1 MFSLLSLLL
10 HRSRTSMI
18 VIAVT
23 GIFSG
28 LCNSALLALISHA
41 LGTDQ
46 STLKT
51 LLVGFIALSVGV
63 LVGNTVPELL
73 LAKVSR
79 SITAELRLKLGR
91 SILVAPYRRLE
102 LIGKGPVLAALSQD
116 VQAIVNIASKIP
128 GLIVCTT
135 IVLGCLGYMAWLSPR
150 GMMLVLPAM
159 TLLVVFYY
167 FATRKMVPL
176 WREERDTQD
185 DLFREQQQVLDGI
198 KELKLHEPRR
208 RAFMEED
215 YAPAVERT
223 RLKGM
228 HAAISVALMGSFVHF
243 FTWLVL
249 GVMLFGVFALSAHD
263 TDATRGYVLSLMYMW
278 GPFRGLLE
286 DVGRWP
292 QVSIA
297 LDKLQQ
303 LELSLTESLTEEPSA
318 PAALALPADG
328 RQEVVVESATYA
340 FSDAGEE
347 AAFRVG
353 PIDLALRSGELV
365 FVVGGNGSG
374 KTTMARLLTGLYT
387 PRSGQLL
394 WNGVPVTD
402 QNRDAYRNTFSAIFT
417 DFHLF
422 ENLRGVD
429 LAPLQGR
436 VQEYLRLFEL
446 DTKLQVVNGRFST
459 TSLSTGQRKR
469 LAMVVALLEDKP
481 FYLFDEWAADQDPE
495 FREVFYRRLLPELA
509 ARGKGV
515 LVITHDDRYFHLAH
529 RVIKLEL
536 GKTVAAAPASAA

>member
-10 HRSRTSMI
+10 RRSRTSMI

-28 LCNSALLALISHA
+28 FCNSALLALISHA

-51 LLVGFIALSVGV
+51 MLMGFIALSVGV

-102 LIGKGPVLAALSQD
+102 IIGKGPVLAALSQD

-198 KELKLHEPRR
+198 KELKLHGGRQ

-223 RLKGM
+223 RIKGM
-228 HAAISVALMGSFVHF
+228 QAAISVALLGSFVHF

-297 LDKLQQ
+297 LDKLRQ
-303 LELSLTESLTEEPSA
+303 LELSLTESLTEEPSSA
-318 PAALALPADG
+318 PLALPADG
-328 RQEVVVESATYA
+328 RQEVVVESVTYA
-340 FSDAGEE
+340 FSDGAEE

-374 KTTMARLLTGLYT
+374 KTTMAKLLTGLYT

-402 QNRDAYRNTFSAIFT
+402 QNREAYRNTFSAIFT

-429 LAPLQGR
+429 PAQLQGR